1 MTMPQQLYGN
11 DCDGFSICTHEF
23 FNEVATPIRLILFA
37 TLLTRVATNVI
48 VMVFLVAHI

>member
-11 DCDGFSICTHEF
+11 ACDGFSICTHQF
-23 FNEVATPIRLILFA
+23 VNEVATPIKLIIFA
-37 TLLTRVATNVI
+37 TLLTKVAKNVI